1 MNDNTIEK
9 YLAENFHISKDV
21 IDFVEKSEAQIADRM
36 AHWDRLAEYHQFKVI
51 QAMQKVGLSDRH
63 FHPTTGYGYD
73 DEGREAT
80 EKIFAD
86 VFGCEAALVR
96 PQITCGT
103 HAISLCLYGVL
114 RPGDELLSI
123 SGDPYDTVRTFI
135 GAQGE
140 EKGNGTLTDLGVI
153 FNQIELLPDG
163 IFDTEKIMN
172 AISEKTKMVYIQR
185 STGYSWRKAI
195 TLAEI
200 QRICSVI
207 KAKWPKVVIFVDNCY
222 GEFLDEKEPV
232 AVGADLMAGSL
243 IKNPGGGLA
252 PTGGYT
258 AGRADLVQLCANR
271 LAAPGIGGETGAT
284 LGITRTFLQ
293 GFFQAPYIVS
303 QAMKTAILVGAVYKN
318 LGYPVCP
325 DVDDYRSDIIQ
336 SIRLGDPKA
345 VEVFCQAVQKAA
357 PVDSFVTPVPWD
369 MPGYDV
375 PVIMAAGAFIQGSSI
390 ELSADAP
397 MREPYIVYFQGGLTH
412 AHGKLGLMLSLQQLV
427 DAGFV
432 AQDKLQTLD

>member
-21 IDFVEKSEAQIADRM
+21 IDFVEKSEVQIADRM
-36 AHWDRLAEYHQFKVI
+36 AHWDRLAEYHQYKVI

-135 GAQGE
+135 GAHGE

-195 TLAEI
+195 TLSEI
-200 QRICSVI
+200 QRICAVI
-207 KAKWPKVVIFVDNCY
+207 KDKWPKVVIFVDNCY

-318 LGYPVCP
+318 LGYSVCP

-432 AQDKLQTLD
+432 TPDKLQVLD

>member
-1 MNDNTIEK
+1 MEQNAIEN
-9 YLAENFHISKDV
+9 YLAEHFHISKTV
-21 IDFVEKSEAQIADRM
+21 IDFVEKSEKQIEDKL
-36 AHWDRLAEYHQFKVI
+36 AHWDHLAEYHQFKVI
-51 QAMQKVGLSDRH
+51 QAMQKANLSDRH
-63 FHPTTGYGYD
+63 FHPSTGYGYD

-80 EKIFAD
+80 EAIFAD

-103 HAISLCLYGVL
+103 HAISLCLYGIL
-114 RPGDELLSI
+114 RPGDELLAI

-135 GAQGE
+135 GANGE
-140 EKGNGTLTDLGVI
+140 EKGKGTLTDFGVH
-153 FNQIELLPDG
+153 FSQIELKPNG
-163 IFDTEKIMN
+163 VFDDAQIM
-172 AISEKTKMVYIQR
+172 AHLSEKTKMVYIQR

-195 TLAEI
+195 TLSEI
-200 QRICSVI
+200 QRICQKI
-207 KAKWPKVVIFVDNCY
+207 KSKWPEVVIFVDNCY

-252 PTGGYT
+252 PTGGYV
-258 AGRADLVQLCANR
+258 AGRSDLVALCANR

-293 GFFQAPYIVS
+293 GFFQAPYVVS
-303 QAMKTAILVGAVYKN
+303 QAMKTALLVGKAYKN
-318 LGYPVCP
+318 LGFPVCP

-336 SIRLGDPKA
+336 SVRLGDPKA

-412 AHGKLGLMLSLQQLV
+412 AHGKLGLMLSLQELM
-427 DAGFV
+427 DSGFIPKE
-432 AQDKLQTLD
+432 KLNA